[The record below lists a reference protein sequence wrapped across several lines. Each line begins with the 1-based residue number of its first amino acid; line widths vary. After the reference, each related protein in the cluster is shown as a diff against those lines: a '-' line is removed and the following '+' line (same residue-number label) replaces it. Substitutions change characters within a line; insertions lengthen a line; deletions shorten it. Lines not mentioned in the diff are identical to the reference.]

1 MSGFLKSSIATT
13 NEEYKKVIKKRMN
26 TMIALAMTGILTIGV
41 AILTE
46 FSHWINVN
54 EDMLK
59 YYIYFGAG
67 LIGSS
72 AALWIKN
79 SRLLMDEDKIKR
91 SRIANSDERIREISS
106 RAYHIATVI
115 LVITMYVIAL
125 FGGLFIPILA
135 KVLMCLISFFVL
147 VYLVSYKILEKSM

>member
-1 MSGFLKSSIATT
+1 MNGFLRSTVANT
-13 NEEYKKVIKKRMN
+13 NEDYKKVIKKRMH
-26 TMIALAMTGILTIGV
+26 TALALAMVGILTIGV
-41 AILTE
+41 AIFTE
-46 FSHWINVN
+46 INHWINVN

-67 LIGSS
+67 LLGCSI
-72 AALWIKN
+72 ALWIKN
-79 SRLLMDEDKIKR
+79 NRLLADEDKIKR

-106 RAYHIATVI
+106 RAYHMATVI
-115 LVITMYVIAL
+115 LIITMYIIAL

-147 VYLVSYKILEKSM
+147 IYLVCYKILEKNM